1 MKKSMD
7 MLKECPKVELH
18 CHLDGSV
25 SPDVLKQIA
34 GVENIE
40 LPSDELLIKQMQA
53 PENCSSLAYY
63 LHCFEFVLPFLQTE
77 HALELAAYDL
87 IRQASEDHIIYIEVR
102 FAPMLHTQKNL
113 TLDQVIQAVSKGL
126 QRGKKDFLVESNM
139 ILCMM
144 RGSSDEENKKIIDY
158 AISYRDHG
166 VVGID
171 LAGNE
176 AEFPPILYKELFAYA
191 VENQISFTIHAGE
204 CGSAQHVFDSISLG
218 ATRIGHGVG
227 MKNDIEVM
235 NYAKKH
241 HILVEMCP
249 TSNIQTKAV
258 GAFSEFPFIEFVN
271 YGIAVSINTD
281 NRTVSGTTLTEEYH
295 MIDSEFELTLPY
307 LKQFNLQ
314 AISAS
319 FAYPE
324 QKERL
329 KKIIESFKVY

>member
-1 MKKSMD
+1 MNKSID
-7 MLKECPKVELH
+7 ILKECPKVELH

-25 SPDVLKQIA
+25 SPDVLRQIA
-34 GVENIE
+34 GMENIE

-63 LHCFEFVLPFLQTE
+63 LHCFQFVLPFLQTE
-77 HALELAAYDL
+77 AALELAAYDL
-87 IRQASEDHIIYIEVR
+87 IRQASEDHIVYIEVR
-102 FAPMLHTQKNL
+102 FAPMFHTQKKL
-113 TLDQVIQAVSKGL
+113 TVDQVIQAVSKGL
-126 QRGKKDFLVESNM
+126 ERGKKDFLVESNM

-144 RGSSDEENKKIIDY
+144 RESSYEENKNIIDY
-158 AISYRDHG
+158 AISYRENG

-176 AEFPPILYKELFAYA
+176 AQFPPMLFKELFSYA

-204 CGSAQHVFDSISLG
+204 CGSAKNVFDSITLG

-227 MKNDIEVM
+227 MRNNIEVL
-235 NYAKKH
+235 NHAKKH
-241 HILVEMCP
+241 NVLIEMCP

-295 MIDSEFELTLPY
+295 MIDKEFELTLQV
-307 LKQFNLQ
+307 LKQLNLQ
-314 AISAS
+314 AITAS

-329 KKIIESFKVY
+329 EEIVESFKV